1 MCVRACVGGCVFVRL
16 RVGVVV
22 DYYAEFRLLATLR
35 SRLRQSLL
43 LLLLARSAFW
53 TLLLLLPILL
63 LLLRLLW
70 LLPLLL
76 LSRTQFLKETKK
88 KDSRNKSLAWQ
99 RAPERRNA
107 RRCC

>member
-1 MCVRACVGGCVFVRL
+1 M

-53 TLLLLLPILL
+53 TLLLLLLILLL